1 VNPRRGVPVR
11 AALVLVAAL
20 VLQISL
26 VSDLRIADAIGDLML
41 VVVIAAGL
49 TGGAD
54 RGVTYGFA
62 AGVLYDLVL
71 DTPFGLSA
79 LTYALV
85 GYAVGLAGAALG
97 RTSGWWPL
105 VIAAAAAMTQTVL
118 YTCLGILIGT
128 AFPLDDV
135 PGIGLALAVVAALL
149 VTPAL
154 RVLWW
159 VHGHNEPD
167 RLEMYLPISGARR

>member
-1 VNPRRGVPVR
+1 MTPRRLVPAR
-11 AALVLVAAL
+11 AALVVVVAL
-20 VLQISL
+20 VLQIS
-26 VSDLRIADAIGDLML
+26 VVADLRVAGAVGDLML
-41 VVVIAAGL
+41 VVVVAAGL

-54 RGVTYGFA
+54 RGATYGFA

-85 GYAVGLAGAALG
+85 GYAVGLVAAVLM

-105 VIAAAAAMTQTVL
+105 VVAAAAAGVQAVL
-118 YTCLGILIGT
+118 YTSLGNLIGV
-128 AFPLDDV
+128 AYPFGEV
-135 PGIGLALAVVAALL
+135 PAIALVLAVVAALL

-159 VHGHNEPD
+159 VHGHAEPD
-167 RLEMYLPISGARR
+167 RLEVMFR